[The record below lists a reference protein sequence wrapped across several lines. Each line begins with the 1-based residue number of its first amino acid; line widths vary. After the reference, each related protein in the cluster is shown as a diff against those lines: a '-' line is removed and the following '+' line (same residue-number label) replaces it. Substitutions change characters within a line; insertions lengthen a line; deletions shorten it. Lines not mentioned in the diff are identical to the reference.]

1 MTSNRLCWKDLSC
14 AAILPE
20 RIQWQA
26 YCNTSGITI
35 ASLSFSF
42 SFFLFFVWNSLKS
55 SSPWFSCNF
64 IWLLPLSAGILPD
77 EEAEPERQESRAR
90 HLGKL
95 PSDLALAFFFFL
107 FFFTSTQTV
116 HILAPGYRRAGEIP
130 CTWTHLLPR
139 QQWRTFGV
147 WHYRRGFLSESNWNC
162 SRTPAG
168 NETQNSKKAVDWW
181 CRFIL

>member
-1 MTSNRLCWKDLSC
+1 MERPLLCCDTARTHSMTS
-14 AAILPE
+14 ILQHFRYHHCFPFPFPFP
-20 RIQWQA
+20 
-26 YCNTSGITI
+26 
-35 ASLSFSF
+35 FSF
-42 SFFLFFVWNSLKS
+42 SLCGILLSHHRLDSPATLSDFFPCL
-55 SSPWFSCNF
+55 
-64 IWLLPLSAGILPD
+64 AGILPD
-77 EEAEPERQESRAR
+77 EEAEPERQESRAS

-147 WHYRRGFLSESNWNC
+147 
-162 SRTPAG
+162 
-168 NETQNSKKAVDWW
+168 
-181 CRFIL
+181 